1 MPSCG
6 IRCKSARYREQMT
19 RDLKKEAIIKFASGV
34 ILIGLLLFLPAGTI
48 RWKNGWLL
56 MGVLFIPMFLAGMV
70 MLYKA
75 PDLLQS
81 RLKAKESQKEQ
92 KDVIRYSG
100 LLFLATFIL
109 AGLNYR
115 FSWIPLPNWIVRSA
129 VVVFLAAYCL
139 FGEVLRENRYLSRT
153 IQVQEGQT
161 IVDTGVYGIVRHPM
175 YFATVFLFLSMPLIL
190 GSVLSFILML
200 LYIPIIMKR
209 IRNEEEILAREL
221 TGYDDYRKKVKYRLL
236 PLIW

>member
-1 MPSCG
+1 
-6 IRCKSARYREQMT
+6 MT

>member
-1 MPSCG
+1 
-6 IRCKSARYREQMT
+6 MT

-100 LLFLATFIL
+100 LLFLAAFIL